1 MADLP
6 ITSLFAGGFALA
18 LVGLSLMVTL
28 RRVKTT
34 ILLGEGDD
42 IGLRRRIRAQANF
55 IEYVPLGIIVL
66 TLMELRGLPAVGVLS
81 LGTALAVGRLLHA
94 VGMYR
99 DAPVLR
105 GLGILA
111 TYAALAGGGVAVI
124 LSAV

>member
-28 RRVKTT
+28 RRAKTA

-42 IGLRRRIRAQANF
+42 VSLRRRVRAQANF
-55 IEYVPLGIIVL
+55 IEYVPLGVIVL
-66 TLMELRGLPAVGVLS
+66 ALMELRGLSAVVILS
-81 LGTALAVGRLLHA
+81 LGTALSVGRLLHA

-99 DAPVLR
+99 DTPVLR

-111 TYAALAGGGVAVI
+111 TYGALAGGGLI
-124 LSAV
+124 LFAP

>member
-28 RRVKTT
+28 RRAKTA

-42 IGLRRRIRAQANF
+42 VSLRRRVRAQANF
-55 IEYVPLGIIVL
+55 IEYVPLGVIVL
-66 TLMELRGLPAVGVLS
+66 ALMELRGLSAVAILS
-81 LGTALAVGRLLHA
+81 LGTALSVGRLLHA

-99 DAPVLR
+99 DTPVLR

-111 TYAALAGGGVAVI
+111 TYGALAGGGLI
-124 LSAV
+124 LFAP

>member
-111 TYAALAGGGVAVI
+111 TYAVLAGGGVAVI